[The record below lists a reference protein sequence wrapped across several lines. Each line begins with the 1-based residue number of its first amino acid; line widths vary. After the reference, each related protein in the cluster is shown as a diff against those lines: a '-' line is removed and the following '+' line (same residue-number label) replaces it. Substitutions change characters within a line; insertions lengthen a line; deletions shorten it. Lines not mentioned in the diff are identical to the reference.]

1 VNPLQ
6 GFLETRRRLRAD
18 ATGDGGL
25 DTCAVLTT
33 ALDSSIGQL
42 FSEVGGDS
50 AVVALGS
57 YGRGELCLWSDVD
70 LMLLHA
76 GADTDRLVKAVF
88 YPLWD
93 ANLKVGHSVRTV
105 RECGVAARERID
117 SMTSLL
123 SARLVAGDQSLL
135 AELDKELAR
144 VVSRRPL
151 APHLAVLER
160 ERRRKEP
167 YPVMAADVKSGRGAL
182 RTYQALGWERRR
194 AELLGR
200 PREDET
206 VEERAARST
215 LLAVRNGL
223 HASEGRAFDL
233 YDFDVR
239 EPVARWLDRDVA
251 TVSRSLC
258 RALQLGDR
266 LAEKRWPD
274 LLSLGDPV
282 ARLGRR
288 VLGRVGRRRGGGPS
302 GQTAGPLGA
311 AVNMAVGRGGLSADA
326 EDWAELAGRSQ
337 GSWSESERRALLTLI
352 VAGEPGRVV
361 FGRLEEVGWVH
372 RNFPEWEAISA
383 MPQLAPFHEH
393 PVDAHLWRTTDEM
406 IRLIREPDAIGAE
419 IVADLDPAE
428 ELLLLSAFLHDIGKG
443 VDGDH
448 SVQGAGVAAGF
459 LERAGFAPST
469 IAAVTA
475 AVRHHLLLARTALRR
490 DIASPEVI
498 DEVAGAVGEIEILQI
513 LYLLTIAD
521 SRATG
526 RTMWSEWKET
536 LLRQLYLRV
545 AARLEHGAAEPPV
558 VEAEAV
564 ARLTKGR
571 VSPETVDQHLAML
584 PADYA
589 VATEPGDVVRQLEV
603 VSELAEQTI
612 LSVSDSGEQVLV
624 VGHDRRGFLLSVC
637 RAFAANGIG
646 VHDARLY
653 TRADGVV
660 IDVFEV
666 RDDRTGAAVEADRWA
681 RVQTTL
687 AGPEPDGLAVRDMV
701 RQRAAAYD
709 SGRQMPV
716 TVRPRPELPQLNTVL
731 EVRATDRVG
740 LLVDVVEALFAEGL
754 DLHLARIDTRANQ
767 AIDVLHVSRS
777 GAPIRDDDELADLCR
792 RLEDRIRGQLSG

>member
-1 VNPLQ
+1 MSPLE
-6 GFLETRRRLRAD
+6 GFLETRRRLRAK

-25 DTCAVLTT
+25 GTCAVLTT
-33 ALDSSIGQL
+33 ALDSSIEHL
-42 FSEVGGDS
+42 FSEVGDDS

-76 GADTDRLVKAVF
+76 GADADRLAKAVF

-105 RECGVAARERID
+105 RECGAAARERID

-123 SARLVAGDQSLL
+123 SARLVAGEPSLM
-135 AELDKELAR
+135 AELEKELAR
-144 VVSRRPL
+144 VASGRPL
-151 APHLAVLER
+151 GPHLAVLER

-194 AELLGR
+194 ADLLGR
-200 PREDET
+200 AREDET

-239 EPVARWLDRDVA
+239 EPVARWLNRDVA
-251 TVSRSLC
+251 TVSRNLC

-274 LLSLGDPV
+274 LLSSGDPV

-288 VLGRVGRRRGGGPS
+288 VLVRVGRRRGAGA
-302 GQTAGPLGA
+302 GQTVGPLGA
-311 AVNMAVGRGGLSADA
+311 AVNMAVGRAGASADA
-326 EDWAELAGRSQ
+326 EHWAHLAGPSQ
-337 GSWSESERRALLTLI
+337 GSWPESERRALLDLI

-361 FGRLEEVGWVH
+361 FGRLEEAGWVR

-406 IRLIREPDAIGAE
+406 IGLMREPDAIGAE

-448 SVQGAGVAAGF
+448 SEQGAGVAAGF

-469 IAAVTA
+469 IEPVTA

-545 AARLEHGAAEPPV
+545 AARLEYGAAEPPV
-558 VEAEAV
+558 IEAETV
-564 ARLTKGR
+564 ARLTMGR
-571 VSPETVDQHLAML
+571 VRPETVDQHLAML

-589 VATEPGDVVRQLEV
+589 VATEPGEVVRQLEV
-603 VSELAEQTI
+603 VSELVEQTV

-666 RDDRTGAAVEADRWA
+666 RDDRTGAAVGPDRWA

-740 LLVDVVEALFAEGL
+740 LLVDVVEALYAEGL

-777 GAPIRDDDELADLCR
+777 GAPIRDGDELAGLCR

>member
-1 VNPLQ
+1 LE
-6 GFLETRRRLRAD
+6 GFLETRRRLRAE

-33 ALDSSIGQL
+33 ALDSSIEHL
-42 FSEVGGDS
+42 FAQVGADS

-76 GADTDRLVKAVF
+76 GADTDRLVKSVF

-135 AELDKELAR
+135 AELEKEMAR
-144 VVSRRPL
+144 VASGRPL

-194 AELLGR
+194 AELLGQA
-200 PREDET
+200 REDET

-239 EPVARWLDRDVA
+239 EPVARWLERDVA

-274 LLSLGDPV
+274 LLSSSDPV

-288 VLGRVGRRRGGGPS
+288 VLGRVGRRRGGGAS

-311 AVNMAVGRGGLSADA
+311 AANMAAERGGLSVDA
-326 EDWAELAGRSQ
+326 GDWAELAGPSQ
-337 GSWSESERRALLTLI
+337 GSWPQSERRALLDLI

-361 FGRLEEVGWVH
+361 FGWLEEAGWVH
-372 RNFPEWEAISA
+372 RDFPEWEAISA

-406 IRLIREPDAIGAE
+406 IRLIREPDGIGAE

-448 SVQGAGVAAGF
+448 SEQGAEVAAGF
-459 LERAGFAPST
+459 LDRAGFEPST
-469 IAAVTA
+469 IEAVTA

-545 AARLEHGAAEPPV
+545 AARLEHGAAEPAV

-564 ARLTKGR
+564 ARLTMGR
-571 VSPETVDQHLAML
+571 VRPETVDEHLAML
-584 PADYA
+584 PPDYA
-589 VATEPGDVVRQLEV
+589 VATEPGEVVRQLEV

-660 IDVFEV
+660 FDVFEV
-666 RDDRTGAAVEADRWA
+666 RDDRTGTAVEPDRWA
-681 RVQTTL
+681 KVQLTL

-709 SGRQMPV
+709 TGRQMPV

-740 LLVDVVEALFAEGL
+740 LLVDVVEALYAEGL

-777 GAPIRDDDELADLCR
+777 GAPIREDDELADLCR

>member
-1 VNPLQ
+1 VKALD
-6 GFLETRRRLRAD
+6 GFLETRRRLRVEGN
-18 ATGDGGL
+18 GDGGL
-25 DTCAVLTT
+25 GTCAVLTT
-33 ALDSSIGQL
+33 ALDTSIERL
-42 FSEVGGDS
+42 FAEAAGDW

-57 YGRGELCLWSDVD
+57 YGRRELCLWSDVD

-105 RECGVAARERID
+105 RDCVAAARERID

-123 SARLVAGDQSLL
+123 SARLVSGAPTLL
-135 AELDKELAR
+135 AELEKELAK
-144 VVSRRPL
+144 VVSGRPL
-151 APHLAVLER
+151 APHLASLER
-160 ERRRKEP
+160 ERRSKDP

-194 AELLGR
+194 TELLGR
-200 PREDET
+200 AREEET

-223 HASEGRAFDL
+223 HAAEGRAFDV

-239 EPVARWLDRDVA
+239 ESVARWLESDVA

-266 LAEKRWPD
+266 LAERRWPE
-274 LLSLGDPV
+274 LLSSDDPV

-288 VLGRVGRRRGGGPS
+288 VLGRVGRRLSGGGG
-302 GQTAGPLGA
+302 GQSVGPLGA
-311 AVNMAVGRGGLSADA
+311 AVRTAAALGGISRDM
-326 EDWAELAGRSQ
+326 WAELSDPSQ
-337 GSWSESERRALLTLI
+337 ESWSEFERGALLDLI
-352 VAGEPGRVV
+352 ASGEPGRVV
-361 FGRLEEVGWVH
+361 FGWLEEAGWTH

-383 MPQLAPFHEH
+383 KPQLAAFHEH

-406 IRLIREPDAIGAE
+406 IHLIREPDAIGAE
-419 IVADLDPAE
+419 ILADFDSAG

-448 SVQGAGVAAGF
+448 SEQGADVAAAF
-459 LERAGFAPST
+459 LDRAGFAPST
-469 IAAVTA
+469 VEVVSS

-490 DIASPEVI
+490 DIASPEVV
-498 DEVAGAVGEIEILQI
+498 DEVVGEVGEIKILQI

-545 AARLEHGAAEPPV
+545 AARMEHGAALPV

-564 ARLTKGR
+564 ANLTMGRLR
-571 VSPETVDQHLAML
+571 PEAVDRHLAML

-589 VATEPGDVVRQLEV
+589 VATEPGDVVSHLEV
-603 VSELAEQTI
+603 LSKLADDTI
-612 LSVSDSGEQVLV
+612 LSVSASGEQVLL
-624 VGHDRRGFLLSVC
+624 VGHDKRGFLLSVC

-653 TRADGVV
+653 TRSDGIV
-660 IDVFEV
+660 IDIFEV
-666 RDDRTGAAVEADRWA
+666 RDDRSGRAVEADRWP
-681 RVQTTL
+681 RVEKTL
-687 AGPEPDGLAVRDMV
+687 AGLESNGRALRDMV

-716 TVRPRPELPQLNTVL
+716 TVRARPELPQLNTVL

-740 LLVDVVEALFAEGL
+740 LLVDIVEALYAEGL

-767 AIDVLHVSRS
+767 AIDVLHVSRA
-777 GAPIRDDDELADLCR
+777 GGPVRDDEELAALCR
-792 RLEDRIRGQLSG
+792 RLKDRIRGQLSR

>member
-1 VNPLQ
+1 MNALD
-6 GFLETRRRLRAD
+6 GFLETRRRLRVEGH
-18 ATGDGGL
+18 GDGGL

-33 ALDSSIGQL
+33 ALDTSIERL
-42 FSEVGGDS
+42 FSEVAGDS

-57 YGRGELCLWSDVD
+57 YGRRELCLWSDVD

-76 GADTDRLVKAVF
+76 GVDTDRLVKAVF

-105 RECGVAARERID
+105 RDCVAAARDRID

-123 SARLVAGDQSLL
+123 SARLVSGDLALL
-135 AELDKELAR
+135 AELEKELAK
-144 VVSRRPL
+144 VVSGRPL
-151 APHLAVLER
+151 APHLALLER
-160 ERRRKEP
+160 ERRRKDP

-194 AELLGR
+194 SELLGR
-200 PREDET
+200 VWEDET
-206 VEERAARST
+206 VEERAARSA

-223 HASEGRAFDL
+223 HATEGRAFDV

-239 EPVARWLDRDVA
+239 EPVARWLGSDVA
-251 TVSRSLC
+251 TVSRNLC

-266 LAEKRWPD
+266 LAEKQWPD
-274 LLSLGDPV
+274 LLSSGDPV
-282 ARLGRR
+282 VRLSRR
-288 VLGRVGRRRGGGPS
+288 VLGRVGRRLVGGS
-302 GQTAGPLGA
+302 GGRSVGPLRA
-311 AVNMAVGRGGLSADA
+311 AVRTAAASGGASR
-326 EDWAELAGRSQ
+326 EGWAELSDPSQ
-337 GSWSESERRALLTLI
+337 ESWSESERGALLDLI
-352 VAGEPGRVV
+352 ASGEPGRVV
-361 FGRLEEVGWVH
+361 FGWLEEAGWTH

-383 MPQLAPFHEH
+383 KPQLAAFHEH

-406 IRLIREPDAIGAE
+406 INLIREPDAIGAE
-419 IVADLDPAE
+419 ILADFDSAG

-448 SVQGAGVAAGF
+448 SEQGADVAAAF
-459 LERAGFAPST
+459 LDRAGFAPST
-469 IAAVTA
+469 VEVVSS

-490 DIASPEVI
+490 DIASPEVVG
-498 DEVAGAVGEIEILQI
+498 EVAGEVGEIKILQI

-521 SRATG
+521 SKATG

-545 AARLEHGAAEPPV
+545 AARLEHGEALPV

-564 ARLTKGR
+564 ASLTMGRLR
-571 VSPETVDQHLAML
+571 PEAVDRHLAML

-589 VATEPGDVVRQLEV
+589 VATEPGDVVSHLEV
-603 VSELAEQTI
+603 ISELVDDTI
-612 LSVSDSGEQVLV
+612 LSVSASGEQVLL
-624 VGHDRRGFLLSVC
+624 VGHDKRGFLLSVC

-666 RDDRTGAAVEADRWA
+666 RDDRSGRAVEADRWP
-681 RVQTTL
+681 RVQKTL
-687 AGPEPDGLAVRDMV
+687 AGLESNGRALRDMV

-709 SGRQMPV
+709 RGRQMPV
-716 TVRPRPELPQLNTVL
+716 TVRARPELPQLNTVL
-731 EVRATDRVG
+731 EVRTTDRVG
-740 LLVDVVEALFAEGL
+740 LLVDIVEALYAEGL

-777 GAPIRDDDELADLCR
+777 GAPVRNDEELAALCR

>member
-1 VNPLQ
+1 MNALD
-6 GFLETRRRLRAD
+6 GFLETRRRLRD
-18 ATGDGGL
+18 EGDGDGGL
-25 DTCAVLTT
+25 DTCAALTT
-33 ALDSSIGQL
+33 ALDTSIERL
-42 FSEVGGDS
+42 FGEVAGDS

-57 YGRGELCLWSDVD
+57 YGRRELCLWSDVD

-105 RECGVAARERID
+105 RDCVAAARDRID

-123 SARLVAGDQSLL
+123 SARLVSGDRTLL
-135 AELDKELAR
+135 AELEKELAK
-144 VVSRRPL
+144 VVSGRPL
-151 APHLAVLER
+151 APHLASLER
-160 ERRRKEP
+160 ERRRKDP

-194 AELLGR
+194 TELLGR
-200 PREDET
+200 IWEDET

-223 HASEGRAFDL
+223 HAAEGRAFDV

-239 EPVARWLDRDVA
+239 EQVARWLGSDVA
-251 TVSRSLC
+251 TVSRTLC

-274 LLSLGDPV
+274 LLSSDDPV

-288 VLGRVGRRRGGGPS
+288 VLGRVGRRLGGGS
-302 GQTAGPLGA
+302 GGQPVGPLGA
-311 AVNMAVGRGGLSADA
+311 AVRTAAASGGVSHAG
-326 EDWAELAGRSQ
+326 WAELSDPSQ
-337 GSWSESERRALLTLI
+337 GSWSESERGALLDLI
-352 VAGEPGRVV
+352 ASGEPGRVV
-361 FGRLEEVGWVH
+361 FGWLEEAGWTR

-383 MPQLAPFHEH
+383 KPQLAAFHEH

-406 IRLIREPDAIGAE
+406 IHLIREPDAIGAE
-419 IVADLDPAE
+419 ILADFDSAG

-448 SVQGAGVAAGF
+448 SEQGADVAAAF
-459 LERAGFAPST
+459 LDRAGFAPST
-469 IAAVTA
+469 VKTVSS

-490 DIASPEVI
+490 DIASPEVV
-498 DEVAGAVGEIEILQI
+498 DEVAGKVGKIKILQI

-521 SRATG
+521 SKATG

-545 AARLEHGAAEPPV
+545 AARLEHGEALPV

-564 ARLTKGR
+564 AILTMGRLR
-571 VSPETVDQHLAML
+571 PEAVDRHLAML

-589 VATEPGDVVRQLEV
+589 VATEPGDVVSHLEV
-603 VSELAEQTI
+603 ISELAEDTI
-612 LSVSDSGEQVLV
+612 LSVSASGEQVLL
-624 VGHDRRGFLLSVC
+624 VGHDKRGFLLSVC

-653 TRADGVV
+653 TRSDGVV
-660 IDVFEV
+660 IDIFEV
-666 RDDRTGAAVEADRWA
+666 RDDRSGRPVEADRWP
-681 RVQTTL
+681 RVEKTL
-687 AGPEPDGLAVRDMV
+687 AGLESNGRALRDMV

-716 TVRPRPELPQLNTVL
+716 TVRARPELPQLNTVL

-740 LLVDVVEALFAEGL
+740 LLVDIVEALYAEGL

-777 GAPIRDDDELADLCR
+777 GAPVRDDEEVAALCR

>member
-1 VNPLQ
+1 MQ
-6 GFLETRRRLRAD
+6 GFLETRSRLRAE
-18 ATGDGGL
+18 AAGDGGL

-33 ALDSSIGQL
+33 ALDGSIEHL
-42 FSEVGGDS
+42 FAAVPGDA

-105 RECGVAARERID
+105 RECGAAARERID

-123 SARLVAGDQSLL
+123 SARLVAGDPSLL
-135 AELDKELAR
+135 AELERELAR
-144 VVSRRPL
+144 VASGRPL

-194 AELLGR
+194 ADLLGR
-200 PREDET
+200 AREEET

-266 LAEKRWPD
+266 LAEKWWPD
-274 LLSLGDPV
+274 LLSSGDPV

-288 VLGRVGRRRGGGPS
+288 VLGRVVRRRAP
-302 GQTAGPLGA
+302 GQTVGPLGA
-311 AVNMAVGRGGLSADA
+311 AVTMAVGPAGLTPDA
-326 EDWAELAGRSQ
+326 EGWASLAGSSG
-337 GSWSESERRALLTLI
+337 GSWSDSERRGLLDLI
-352 VAGEPGRVV
+352 AAGEPGRVV
-361 FGRLEEVGWVH
+361 FGWLEEAGWVH
-372 RNFPEWEAISA
+372 RDFPEWEAISA

-448 SVQGAGVAAGF
+448 SEQGARVAAGF
-459 LERAGFAPST
+459 LERAGFASST
-469 IAAVTA
+469 VGAVTA

-498 DEVAGAVGEIEILQI
+498 DEVAEAVGGIEILQI

-545 AARLEHGAAEPPV
+545 AARLEHGEAEPTV

-564 ARLTKGR
+564 ARLTMGR
-571 VSPETVDQHLAML
+571 VRPETVDEHLAML

-589 VATEPGDVVRQLEV
+589 VATEPGEVVRQLEV
-603 VSELAEQTI
+603 ISRLAEETI
-612 LSVSDSGEQVLV
+612 LSVSESGEQVLV

-666 RDDRTGAAVEADRWA
+666 RDDRTGATVEPDRWA

-687 AGPEPDGLAVRDMV
+687 AGPEPDGPAVRDLV

-709 SGRQMPV
+709 SRRQMPV

-731 EVRATDRVG
+731 EVRAADRVG
-740 LLVDVVEALFAEGL
+740 LLVDVVEALYAEGL

-777 GAPIRDDDELADLCR
+777 GAPIRDDDGLADLCR

>member
-1 VNPLQ
+1 MKALD
-6 GFLETRRRLRAD
+6 GFLETRRRLRVEGN
-18 ATGDGGL
+18 GDGGL
-25 DTCAVLTT
+25 GTCAVLTT
-33 ALDSSIGQL
+33 ALDTSIERL
-42 FSEVGGDS
+42 FAEAAGDW

-57 YGRGELCLWSDVD
+57 YGRRELCLWSDVD

-105 RECGVAARERID
+105 RDCVAAARERID

-123 SARLVAGDQSLL
+123 SARLVSGDPTLL
-135 AELDKELAR
+135 AELEKELAK
-144 VVSRRPL
+144 VVSGRPL
-151 APHLAVLER
+151 APHLASLER
-160 ERRRKEP
+160 ERRSKDP

-194 AELLGR
+194 TELLGR
-200 PREDET
+200 AREEET

-223 HASEGRAFDL
+223 HAAEGRAFDV

-239 EPVARWLDRDVA
+239 ESVARWLESDVA

-266 LAEKRWPD
+266 LAERRWPE
-274 LLSLGDPV
+274 LLSSDDPV

-288 VLGRVGRRRGGGPS
+288 VLGRVGRRLSGGGG
-302 GQTAGPLGA
+302 GQSVGPLGA
-311 AVNMAVGRGGLSADA
+311 AVRTAAALGGISRDM
-326 EDWAELAGRSQ
+326 WAELSDPSQ
-337 GSWSESERRALLTLI
+337 ESWSEFERGALLDLI
-352 VAGEPGRVV
+352 ASGEPGRVV
-361 FGRLEEVGWVH
+361 FGWLEEAGWTH

-383 MPQLAPFHEH
+383 KPQLAAFHEH

-406 IRLIREPDAIGAE
+406 IHLIREPDAIGAE
-419 IVADLDPAE
+419 ILADFDSAG

-448 SVQGAGVAAGF
+448 SEQGADVAAAF
-459 LERAGFAPST
+459 LDRAGFAPST
-469 IAAVTA
+469 VEVVSS

-490 DIASPEVI
+490 DIASPEVV
-498 DEVAGAVGEIEILQI
+498 DEVVGEVGEIKILQI

-545 AARLEHGAAEPPV
+545 AARMEHGAALPV

-564 ARLTKGR
+564 ANLTMGRLR
-571 VSPETVDQHLAML
+571 PEAVDRHLAML

-589 VATEPGDVVRQLEV
+589 VATEPGDVVSHLEV
-603 VSELAEQTI
+603 LSKLADDTI
-612 LSVSDSGEQVLV
+612 LSVSASGEQVLL
-624 VGHDRRGFLLSVC
+624 VGHDKRGFLLSVC

-666 RDDRTGAAVEADRWA
+666 RDDRSGRAVEADRWP
-681 RVQTTL
+681 RVQKTL
-687 AGPEPDGLAVRDMV
+687 AGLESNGRALRDMV

-709 SGRQMPV
+709 RGRQMPV
-716 TVRPRPELPQLNTVL
+716 TVRARPELPQLNTVL
-731 EVRATDRVG
+731 EVRTTDRVG
-740 LLVDVVEALFAEGL
+740 LLVDIVEALYAEGL

-777 GAPIRDDDELADLCR
+777 GAPVRDDEELAALCR

>member
-1 VNPLQ
+1 MSPLA
-6 GFLETRRRLRAD
+6 GFLETRHLLRAES
-18 ATGDGGL
+18 TGDGGL
-25 DTCAVLTT
+25 DTCAVLTA
-33 ALDSSIGQL
+33 ALDGSIQHL
-42 FSEVGGDS
+42 YSEVGEGV

-105 RECGVAARERID
+105 RECGAAARERID

-123 SARLVAGDQSLL
+123 SARLVAGDPSLL
-135 AELDKELAR
+135 AELEKELAR
-144 VVSRRPL
+144 VASGRPL
-151 APHLAVLER
+151 APHLAVLEQ
-160 ERRRKEP
+160 ERRRRDP

-194 AELLGR
+194 ADLLGR
-200 PREDET
+200 AREEET
-206 VEERAARST
+206 MEERAARST

-239 EPVARWLDRDVA
+239 EPVARWLNRDLA
-251 TVSRSLC
+251 TVSRTLC

-266 LAEKRWPD
+266 LAEKWWPD
-274 LLSLGDPV
+274 LLSPGDPV
-282 ARLGRR
+282 ARLSRR
-288 VLGRVGRRRGGGPS
+288 VLGRVGRRRAAS
-302 GQTAGPLGA
+302 ARTAGPLGA
-311 AVNMAVGRGGLSADA
+311 AVGIAVGRGGLAGDAD
-326 EDWAELAGRSQ
+326 DWARLGMSSQ
-337 GSWSESERRALLTLI
+337 GSWPESERRALLDLI
-352 VAGEPGRVV
+352 AAGEPGRVV
-361 FGRLEEVGWVH
+361 FGRLEEAGWVDRH
-372 RNFPEWEAISA
+372 FPEWGAISA

-406 IRLIREPDAIGAE
+406 IRLIRQPDAIGAE

-428 ELLLLSAFLHDIGKG
+428 ERLLLSAFLHDIGKG

-448 SVQGAGVAAGF
+448 SEQGARVAAEF
-459 LERAGFAPST
+459 LERAGFPAST
-469 IAAVTA
+469 IESVTA

-498 DEVAGAVGEIEILQI
+498 DEVAETVGGIEILQI

-545 AARLEHGAAEPPV
+545 AARLEHGAAEPPIV
-558 VEAEAV
+558 KAEAV
-564 ARLTKGR
+564 ARLTMGR
-571 VSPETVDQHLAML
+571 VRPETVDQHLAML

-589 VATEPGDVVRQLEV
+589 VATEPGEVVRQLEV
-603 VSELAEQTI
+603 VSELAEETI
-612 LSVSDSGEQVLV
+612 LSVSESGEQVLV

-666 RDDRTGAAVEADRWA
+666 RDDRTGATVEADRWA

-687 AGPEPDGLAVRDMV
+687 AGPAPDGPAVRDMV
-701 RQRAAAYD
+701 RRRAAAYD
-709 SGRQMPV
+709 SRRQMPV

-740 LLVDVVEALFAEGL
+740 LLVDVVEALYAEGL

-777 GAPIRDDDELADLCR
+777 GAPIRDDDEQADLCR

>member
-1 VNPLQ
+1 MNALD
-6 GFLETRRRLRAD
+6 GFLDTRRRLRVEAS
-18 ATGDGGL
+18 GDGGF
-25 DTCAVLTT
+25 DTCALLTT
-33 ALDSSIGQL
+33 ALDTSIERL
-42 FSEVGGDS
+42 FREVAGDS

-105 RECGVAARERID
+105 RECGAAARDRID

-123 SARLVAGDQSLL
+123 SARLVAGDPALL
-135 AELDKELAR
+135 AELEKELAK
-144 VVSRRPL
+144 VASARPL

-160 ERRRKEP
+160 ERRKKEP

-200 PREDET
+200 VWEEET

-223 HASEGRAFDL
+223 HASEGRAFDV
-233 YDFDVR
+233 YDFNVR
-239 EPVARWLDRDVA
+239 EPVARWLARDVA

-274 LLSLGDPV
+274 LLASGDPV

-288 VLGRVGRRRGGGPS
+288 MLGRVGRRLGGGGS
-302 GQTAGPLGA
+302 GESDGPLGA
-311 AVNMAVGRGGLSADA
+311 AVRIAARPGGITTDPAA
-326 EDWAELAGRSQ
+326 WAETISTSEV
-337 GSWSESERRALLTLI
+337 SWSETERQALLELI
-352 VAGEPGRVV
+352 AAGEPGRVV
-361 FGRLEEVGWVH
+361 FGWLEQGGWIQ

-383 MPQLAPFHEH
+383 MPQQAAFHEH

-406 IRLIREPDAIGAE
+406 IHLIREPDAIGAE
-419 IVADLDPAE
+419 VLVDLDSAG

-448 SVQGAGVAAGF
+448 SEQGAEVAAGF
-459 LERAGFAPST
+459 LDRAGFAPTTTEAVAS
-469 IAAVTA
+469 AA
-475 AVRHHLLLARTALRR
+475 RHHLLLARTALRR

-498 DEVAGAVGEIEILQI
+498 DEVAVAVGEIKILQI

-521 SRATG
+521 SKATG

-536 LLRQLYLRV
+536 LLRQLYFRV
-545 AARLEHGAAEPPV
+545 AARLEHGAEPPV
-558 VEAEAV
+558 VEAGAV
-564 ARLTKGR
+564 AKLTMGRLR
-571 VSPETVDQHLAML
+571 PEAVDQHLAML

-589 VATEPGDVVRQLEV
+589 VATEPGEV
-603 VSELAEQTI
+603 VWHLEEISELADETI
-612 LSVSDSGEQVLV
+612 LSVSVSGERVLV
-624 VGHDRRGFLLSVC
+624 VGRDRRGFLLSLC

-646 VHDARLY
+646 VRDARLY

-660 IDVFEV
+660 VDVFEV
-666 RDDRTGAAVEADRWA
+666 RDDRSGGTVEADRWP
-681 RVQTTL
+681 RVEETL
-687 AGPEPDGLAVRDMV
+687 AGLESNGSALLERV

-709 SGRQMPV
+709 SRRQSPV
-716 TVRPRPELPQLNTVL
+716 TVRPRPELPHLNTVL

-740 LLVDVVEALFAEGL
+740 LLVDVVEALYAEGL
-754 DLHLARIDTRANQ
+754 DLHLARIDTRADQ

-777 GAPIRDDDELADLCR
+777 GSPIRDEVELSDLCR
-792 RLEDRIRGQLSG
+792 RLEARIVGRPSG

>member
-1 VNPLQ
+1 
-6 GFLETRRRLRAD
+6 
-18 ATGDGGL
+18 
-25 DTCAVLTT
+25 VLTT
-33 ALDSSIGQL
+33 ALDSSIEGL
-42 FSEVGGDS
+42 FSEVAGDS
-50 AVVALGS
+50 AVIALGS

-105 RECGVAARERID
+105 RECGAAARERID

-123 SARLVAGDQSLL
+123 SARLVAGDPSLL
-135 AELDKELAR
+135 AELEKELAR
-144 VVSRRPL
+144 VASGRPL
-151 APHLAVLER
+151 APHLAILEQ
-160 ERRRKEP
+160 ERRRREP

-194 AELLGR
+194 AGLLGQAR
-200 PREDET
+200 DEET

-239 EPVARWLDRDVA
+239 EPVARWLGLDVA
-251 TVSRSLC
+251 TVSRNLC

-274 LLSLGDPV
+274 LLAPSDPV

-288 VLGRVGRRRGGGPS
+288 VLGRVSRRRRGGAS
-302 GQTAGPLGA
+302 GDAFGPLAA
-311 AVNMAVGRGGLSADA
+311 AVNMAAGRGGVWADDRA
-326 EDWAELAGRSQ
+326 ERTGSSQ
-337 GSWSESERRALLTLI
+337 GSWSESERRAFLDLI

-361 FGRLEEVGWVH
+361 FGWLEEAGWAR

-406 IRLIREPDAIGAE
+406 ISLIREPDAIGAE

-428 ELLLLSAFLHDIGKG
+428 DLLLLSAFLHDIGKG
-443 VDGDH
+443 VEGDH
-448 SVQGAGVAAGF
+448 SEQGAGVAAGF
-459 LERAGFAPST
+459 LDRAGFASST
-469 IAAVTA
+469 VEAVTA

-498 DEVAGAVGEIEILQI
+498 DEVAEMVGEIEILQI

-545 AARLEHGAAEPPV
+545 AARLEHGGAEPPV

-564 ARLTKGR
+564 AKLTMGR
-571 VSPETVDQHLAML
+571 VRPETVDEHLAML

-589 VATEPGDVVRQLEV
+589 VATEPGEVVRQLEV
-603 VSELAEQTI
+603 VSGLAEQTI
-612 LSVSDSGEQVLV
+612 LSVSASGEQVLV

-666 RDDRTGAAVEADRWA
+666 RDDRTGAAVEADRWP

-716 TVRPRPELPQLNTVL
+716 TVRARPELPQLNTVL

-740 LLVDVVEALFAEGL
+740 LLVDVVEALYAEGL

-777 GAPIRDDDELADLCR
+777 GAPIRDDDELAGLCR

>member
-1 VNPLQ
+1 MNPLD
-6 GFLETRRRLRAD
+6 GFLETRHRLRLVGS
-18 ATGDGGL
+18 GDGGL
-25 DTCAVLTT
+25 DTCAELTT
-33 ALDSSIGQL
+33 ALDTAIDRL
-42 FSEVGGDS
+42 FSEVAGDS

-76 GADTDRLVKAVF
+76 GADTDRLAKAVF

-105 RECGVAARERID
+105 RECGAAARERID

-123 SARLVAGDQSLL
+123 SARLVAGDPAFL
-135 AELDKELAR
+135 AELDKELAK
-144 VVSRRPL
+144 VVAGRPL
-151 APHLAVLER
+151 APHLAALER
-160 ERRRKEP
+160 ERRKKEP

-194 AELLGR
+194 TELLGR
-200 PREDET
+200 VGEEET

-223 HASEGRAFDL
+223 HASEGRAFDI

-239 EPVARWLDRDVA
+239 ESIARWLGSNVA

-258 RALQLGDR
+258 QALQLGDR

-274 LLSLGDPV
+274 LLVSGDPV

-288 VLGRVGRRRGGGPS
+288 MLGRVGRRLGGGATTES
-302 GQTAGPLGA
+302 VGPLGA
-311 AVNMAVGRGGLSADA
+311 AVRMAANPGGVTRDA
-326 EDWAELAGRSQ
+326 KGLVELTGPSEE
-337 GSWSESERRALLTLI
+337 SWSEADRGALLELI
-352 VAGEPGRVV
+352 AAGEPGRVV
-361 FGRLEEVGWVH
+361 FGWLEEAGWTH
-372 RNFPEWEAISA
+372 RYFPEWEAISA
-383 MPQLAPFHEH
+383 APQLAAFHEH
-393 PVDAHLWRTTDEM
+393 PVDAHLWRTVDEM
-406 IRLIREPDAIGAE
+406 ILLIGEPDVIASE
-419 IVADLDPAE
+419 ILTDLDTAE

-448 SVQGAGVAAGF
+448 SELGAGVAAGF
-459 LERAGFAPST
+459 LERAGFASAT
-469 IAAVTA
+469 VTVVGS

-498 DEVAGAVGEIEILQI
+498 DEVARAVGEVKILQI
-513 LYLLTIAD
+513 LYMLTIAD
-521 SRATG
+521 SKATG

-536 LLRQLYLRV
+536 LLRQLYFRV
-545 AARLEHGAAEPPV
+545 AARLGDGAELPV
-558 VEAEAV
+558 VEAGAV
-564 ARLTKGR
+564 AELTMGR
-571 VSPETVDQHLAML
+571 VTPEVVDEHLSTL

-589 VATEPGDVVRQLEV
+589 IATDPDEVVWHLEV
-603 VSELAEQTI
+603 VAGLADQTT
-612 LSVSDSGEQVLV
+612 LSVSESGERVLV
-624 VGHDRRGFLLSVC
+624 VGYDRRGFLLSVC

-646 VHDARLY
+646 VHEARLY

-660 IDVFEV
+660 IDAFEV
-666 RDDRTGAAVEADRWA
+666 RDDRSGEVVEADRWPK
-681 RVQTTL
+681 VHETL
-687 AGPEPDGLAVRDMV
+687 AGLESNGGLLRDMV
-701 RQRAAAYD
+701 REREAAYD
-709 SGRQMPV
+709 SAQQSPV
-716 TVRPRPELPQLNTVL
+716 RVGPRPELPQLNTVL

-740 LLVDVVEALFAEGL
+740 LLVDVVEAIYAEGL

-777 GAPIRDDDELADLCR
+777 GAPIRDEVELDDLCR
-792 RLEDRIRGQLSG
+792 RLENRIGGRLSG

>member
-1 VNPLQ
+1 MNALD
-6 GFLETRRRLRAD
+6 GFLETRSRLRLA
-18 ATGDGGL
+18 ANGDGGL
-25 DTCAVLTT
+25 DTCAMLTV
-33 ALDSSIGQL
+33 ALDISIEGL
-42 FSEVGGDS
+42 FGEVAPDS

-105 RECGVAARERID
+105 RDCVAAAGDRID

-123 SARLVAGDQSLL
+123 SARLVAGDHALL
-135 AELDKELAR
+135 AELEKELAK
-144 VVSRRPL
+144 VVSGRPL
-151 APHLAVLER
+151 APHLASLER
-160 ERRRKEP
+160 ERRSKDP

-182 RTYQALGWERRR
+182 RTYQAMGWERRR

-200 PREDET
+200 VWNDET

-223 HASEGRAFDL
+223 HASEGRAFDV

-239 EPVARWLDRDVA
+239 EPVARWLGSDVA
-251 TVSRSLC
+251 TVSGNLC

-266 LAEKRWPD
+266 LAEKLWPD
-274 LLSLGDPV
+274 LLSTDDPV

-288 VLGRVGRRRGGGPS
+288 VVGRVSRRLGGRSTDR
-302 GQTAGPLGA
+302 TIGPLGA
-311 AVNMAVGRGGLSADA
+311 AVRAAAAAGGVSPEARAGLSD
-326 EDWAELAGRSQ
+326 LSQ
-337 GSWSESERRALLTLI
+337 GSWSESERRALLDLL
-352 VAGEPGRVV
+352 AGGEPGRVV
-361 FGRLEEVGWVH
+361 FGWLEEAGWTRH
-372 RNFPEWEAISA
+372 NFPEWEAISA
-383 MPQLAPFHEH
+383 KPQLAAFHEH

-406 IRLIREPDAIGAE
+406 IRLIREPDAIRAE
-419 IVADLDPAE
+419 ILADFASAE

-448 SVQGAGVAAGF
+448 SEQGADVAAAF
-459 LERAGFAPST
+459 LHRAGFEPST
-469 IAAVTA
+469 VEVVAS

-490 DIASPEVI
+490 DIANPEVV
-498 DEVAGAVGEIEILQI
+498 DEVAGVVGEIKLLQI

-521 SRATG
+521 SKATG

-545 AARLEHGAAEPPV
+545 AARLEHGAAPPV
-558 VEAEAV
+558 VEAGAVADLTMGRLRPEAV
-564 ARLTKGR
+564 DR
-571 VSPETVDQHLAML
+571 HLSML

-589 VATEPGDVVRQLEV
+589 VATEPGEVAWHLEV
-603 VSELAEQTI
+603 VSELAGQTTI
-612 LSVSDSGEQVLV
+612 SVSASGEQVLV
-624 VGHDRRGFLLSVC
+624 VGHDKRGFLLSVC

-653 TRADGVV
+653 TRSDGIV
-660 IDVFEV
+660 IDIFEV
-666 RDDRTGAAVEADRWA
+666 RDDRSGRAVEADRWP
-681 RVQTTL
+681 RVEKTL
-687 AGPEPDGLAVRDMV
+687 AGLESNGRALRDMV

-716 TVRPRPELPQLNTVL
+716 TVRARPELPQLNTVL

-740 LLVDVVEALFAEGL
+740 LLVDIVEALYAEGL

-767 AIDVLHVSRS
+767 AIDVLHVSRA
-777 GAPIRDDDELADLCR
+777 GGPVRDDEELAALCR
-792 RLEDRIRGQLSG
+792 RLEDRIRGQLSR

>member
-1 VNPLQ
+1 VNALD
-6 GFLETRRRLRAD
+6 GFLETRRRLRVK

-33 ALDSSIGQL
+33 ALDTSIERL
-42 FSEVGGDS
+42 FREVAGDS

-70 LMLLHA
+70 LMLLHS

-105 RECGVAARERID
+105 RECGAAARERID
-117 SMTSLL
+117 TMTSLL
-123 SARLVAGDQSLL
+123 SARLVAGESALL
-135 AELDKELAR
+135 AKLEKELAK
-144 VVSRRPL
+144 VASGRPL
-151 APHLAVLER
+151 APHLAILER
-160 ERRRKEP
+160 ERRSKEP

-200 PREDET
+200 VGEDET
-206 VEERAARST
+206 AEERAARST

-223 HASEGRAFDL
+223 HASEGRAFDV

-239 EPVARWLDRDVA
+239 EPVARWLGRDVA
-251 TVSRSLC
+251 TVSRNLC

-274 LLSLGDPV
+274 LLSSGDPV

-288 VLGRVGRRRGGGPS
+288 LLGRVGRRLGGGAS
-302 GQTAGPLGA
+302 GQSVGPLGA
-311 AVNMAVGRGGLSADA
+311 AVRIAAGPGGVSADTG
-326 EDWAELAGRSQ
+326 EWAELSRSSQ
-337 GSWSESERRALLTLI
+337 GSWSESERRAFLELI
-352 VAGEPGRVV
+352 AAGEPGRVV
-361 FGRLEEVGWVH
+361 FGWLEEAGWTH
-372 RNFPEWEAISA
+372 RNFAEWDAISA

-406 IRLIREPDAIGAE
+406 IRLIREPDAIAAQ
-419 IVADLDPAE
+419 ILADLDSAG

-448 SVQGAGVAAGF
+448 SEQGAGVAAGF
-459 LERAGFAPST
+459 LDRAGFAPST
-469 IAAVTA
+469 SEAVAA

-545 AARLEHGAAEPPV
+545 ATRLEPGAAEPPV

-564 ARLTKGR
+564 AELTMGR
-571 VSPETVDQHLAML
+571 FPSEAVDRHLAML

-589 VATEPGDVVRQLEV
+589 VAAEPGEVVWHLEV

-612 LSVSDSGEQVLV
+612 LSVSVSGERVLV

-660 IDVFEV
+660 IDAFEV
-666 RDDRTGAAVEADRWA
+666 RDDRSGATVEADRWP
-681 RVQTTL
+681 RVQKTL
-687 AGPEPDGLAVRDMV
+687 AGLESNGRALREMV

-716 TVRPRPELPQLNTVL
+716 TVRPRPELPQMNTVL

-740 LLVDVVEALFAEGL
+740 LLVDVVEALYAEGL

-777 GAPIRDDDELADLCR
+777 GAPIRDDEELAELCG

>member
-1 VNPLQ
+1 
-6 GFLETRRRLRAD
+6 LER
-18 ATGDGGL
+18 
-25 DTCAVLTT
+25 
-33 ALDSSIGQL
+33 
-42 FSEVGGDS
+42 
-50 AVVALGS
+50 
-57 YGRGELCLWSDVD
+57 
-70 LMLLHA
+70 
-76 GADTDRLVKAVF
+76 
-88 YPLWD
+88 
-93 ANLKVGHSVRTV
+93 
-105 RECGVAARERID
+105 
-117 SMTSLL
+117 
-123 SARLVAGDQSLL
+123 
-135 AELDKELAR
+135 ELAK
-144 VVSRRPL
+144 VVSGRPL
-151 APHLAVLER
+151 APHLAALER
-160 ERRRKEP
+160 ERRRKDP

-194 AELLGR
+194 TELLGR
-200 PREDET
+200 AREDESR
-206 VEERAARST
+206 EERAARSA

-223 HASEGRAFDL
+223 HAAEGRAFDV

-239 EPVARWLDRDVA
+239 EPVARWLGSDVA
-251 TVSRSLC
+251 TVSRNLC

-274 LLSLGDPV
+274 LLSSGDPV

-288 VLGRVGRRRGGGPS
+288 VLGRVGRRLGGGNGGP
-302 GQTAGPLGA
+302 AVGPLRA
-311 AVNMAVGRGGLSADA
+311 AVRTAAASGGVSREGWGELSAP
-326 EDWAELAGRSQ
+326 SQ
-337 GSWSESERRALLTLI
+337 ESWSESERGALLDLI
-352 VAGEPGRVV
+352 ASGEPGRVV
-361 FGRLEEVGWVH
+361 FGWLEEAAWTH

-383 MPQLAPFHEH
+383 KPQLAAFHEH

-406 IRLIREPDAIGAE
+406 IRLIREPDAIGVE
-419 IVADLDPAE
+419 ILADFDSAG

-448 SVQGAGVAAGF
+448 SEQGADVAAAF
-459 LERAGFAPST
+459 LDRAGFAPST
-469 IAAVTA
+469 IRVVSL

-490 DIASPEVI
+490 DIASPEVV
-498 DEVAGAVGEIEILQI
+498 DEVAGEVGEIRILQI

-521 SRATG
+521 SKATG

-545 AARLEHGAAEPPV
+545 AARLEHGEALPV

-564 ARLTKGR
+564 ANLTMGRLR
-571 VSPETVDQHLAML
+571 PEAVDRHLAML

-589 VATEPGDVVRQLEV
+589 VATEPGDVVSHLEV
-603 VSELAEQTI
+603 IAELADDTI
-612 LSVSDSGEQVLV
+612 LSVSASGEQVLL
-624 VGHDRRGFLLSVC
+624 VGHDKRGFLLSVC

-653 TRADGVV
+653 TRSDGVV

-666 RDDRTGAAVEADRWA
+666 RDDRSGRAVEADRWP
-681 RVQTTL
+681 RVEKTL
-687 AGPEPDGLAVRDMV
+687 AGLESNGRALRDMV

-709 SGRQMPV
+709 SGRQTPV
-716 TVRPRPELPQLNTVL
+716 TVRARPELPQLNTVL

-740 LLVDVVEALFAEGL
+740 LLVDIVEALYAEGL

-777 GAPIRDDDELADLCR
+777 GAPVRDDDELAALCR